1 VSFDG
6 VRELPTDAIII
17 LPLTGTK
24 IARPDLRL
32 VACIAVS
39 DNLPR
44 LMHPEQVTS
53 LKIVAVAIAI
63 GLDVF
68 AISVGVGIT
77 KAEWSTR
84 IRLGAAFAA
93 AEITMQVVGYELG
106 TGAGKLFGEIAE
118 WIGFGLL
125 ALVGVFM
132 IRESYSLAAKPAF
145 DLTRGVGLLITSLSI
160 SLDSLGVGFALPAI
174 NIPLLPMLITVSV
187 TTSVFTFVG
196 LAFGQRIGERY
207 EHEAQR
213 VAGAMLVLLA
223 VLFSIQHLIPHL
235 H

>member
-1 VSFDG
+1 MF
-6 VRELPTDAIII
+6 
-17 LPLTGTK
+17 
-24 IARPDLRL
+24 
-32 VACIAVS
+32 

-44 LMHPEQVTS
+44 RMHPEHVTFF
-53 LKIVAVAIAI
+53 KILAVAIAI

-77 KAEWSTR
+77 NADWGTR
-84 IRLGAAFAA
+84 IRLGAAFAT
-93 AEITMQVVGYELG
+93 AEITMQVIGYVLG
-106 TGAGKLFGEIAE
+106 TGAGRLLGEIAE
-118 WIGFGLL
+118 WIGLGLL
-125 ALVGVFM
+125 ALVGAFM
-132 IRESYSLAAKPAF
+132 IRESLDHSSRPGY

-174 NIPLLPMLITVSV
+174 GIPLIPLLITVSI
-187 TTSVFTFVG
+187 TTSIFTFVG

-213 VAGAMLVLLA
+213 VAGAMLILLA
-223 VLFSIQHLIPHL
+223 LLFTIQHLIPHL

>member
-1 VSFDG
+1 MLVK
-6 VRELPTDAIII
+6 I
-17 LPLTGTK
+17 L
-24 IARPDLRL
+24 A
-32 VACIAVS
+32 
-39 DNLPR
+39 
-44 LMHPEQVTS
+44 
-53 LKIVAVAIAI
+53 VAVAI

-84 IRLGAAFAA
+84 IRLGAAFAT
-93 AEITMQVVGYELG
+93 AEITMQVIGYELG

-118 WIGFGLL
+118 WFGFGLL
-125 ALVGVFM
+125 AVVGGFM
-132 IRESYSLAAKPAF
+132 IHESFEHSSETSF

-174 NIPLLPMLITVSV
+174 GIPLLPLLITVSI
-187 TTSVFTFVG
+187 TTSIFTFLG
-196 LAFGQRIGERY
+196 LAFGQRIGARY

-213 VAGAMLVLLA
+213 VAGGMLIVLA
-223 VLFSIQHLIPHL
+223 ILFAIQHLIPHL

>member
-1 VSFDG
+1 MFV
-6 VRELPTDAIII
+6 
-17 LPLTGTK
+17 
-24 IARPDLRL
+24 AR
-32 VACIAVS
+32 ISIS

-44 LMHPEQVTS
+44 RMHPGHVTF
-53 LKIVAVAIAI
+53 LKIFAVAIAI

-93 AEITMQVVGYELG
+93 AEIAMQVIGYELG

-118 WIGFGLL
+118 WIGFALL
-125 ALVGVFM
+125 AMVGAFM
-132 IRESYSLAAKPAF
+132 IRESFRSSSEPAF
-145 DLTRGVGLLITSLSI
+145 DLTRGLGLLVASLSI

-174 NIPLLPMLITVSV
+174 NIPLIPMLITVSI
-187 TTSVFTFVG
+187 TTSIFTFVG

-213 VAGAMLVLLA
+213 VAGAMLMLLA
-223 VLFSIQHLIPHL
+223 ILFSIQHLMPHL
-235 H
+235 R